1 VDPVEKLQ
9 LLLFRLWRHLQ
20 DSIKVLAIDVVTM
33 GTRPEDVE
41 AKARREGGLTRAI
54 QVDRTEPSCP
64 SRGGSR
70 GYDGWFRA
78 AELLRFANGEAIT
91 ASLSSIYRWQE
102 DGLERKRQ
110 TGNEERETL
119 VGIDQIYLAILL
131 FAFPKVQFD
140 EITVFL
146 YDRGGN
152 IYTREAI
159 SKRLK
164 E

>member
-1 VDPVEKLQ
+1 
-9 LLLFRLWRHLQ
+9 
-20 DSIKVLAIDVVTM
+20 VLAIDVVTM

-41 AKARREGGLTRAI
+41 AKARREGGLTRAL
-54 QVDRTEPSCP
+54 QVDRTEPPCP

-131 FAFPKVQFD
+131 FAFPEVQFD

-146 YDRGGN
+146 YDRGGTSTLGKPSPRDSRN
-152 IYTREAI
+152 NKFLARNLQSRL
-159 SKRLK
+159 SKPTQQ
-164 E
+164 